1 MTKSSKQQITRRTL
15 LATSIEA
22 FGEATFCKEW
32 KGKFGDE
39 AWALLEAT
47 SGKLA

>member
-1 MTKSSKQQITRRTL
+1 LTKSSKPQITRRTL
-15 LATSIEA
+15 LPTSVEA
-22 FGEATFCKEW
+22 FGETTFCKER

-39 AWALLEAT
+39 AWGHVEKT